1 MMIYPNPATDY
12 TNLTINAAEEG
23 IFNLMIV
30 DMAGKSIQT
39 KKLELTAGENTVN
52 LDLSSITNGVYM
64 VSLNKGSLIINKK
77 LIVNN

>member
-1 MMIYPNPATDY
+1 MIYPNPATDY

-64 VSLNKGSLIINKK
+64 VSLNKVSLIINKK
-77 LIVNN
+77 LIINN